1 MGLGLPFF
9 LVGLAALAVPVV
21 IHLWSKNAQKS
32 IDFGSIRFL
41 RETETKTMRSLL
53 PRQWLLLLLRIVLL
67 VLIVL
72 LLAEPFLDRKPVKYT
87 TIFLVDTDYADLP
100 WFQQWRDTLTES
112 SKAFWLTDDFPSI
125 DKQAVKATSN
135 YWELLS
141 TPPKLE
147 AGKVVVISPLLQR
160 NFQAKRKRLPID
172 YQWIRLP
179 SDPVETIQLSY
190 QKNDQAFSVMASYDE
205 WSTSYQ
211 LQSATAAEPIVITY
225 VIEASADFQEQKN
238 IFEAA
243 FETLNALSLLTIES
257 TAEKENADW
266 VIWLSLEERFPSS
279 NVISVNPQL
288 IQKWKKISNSNVEIA
303 SDLSWED
310 AVNLHLPEKILSL
323 IAPEI
328 DSDQSSDMRSMD
340 ENLFVYEVSDW
351 QGEKVEGDASQL
363 IWILLL
369 MVFVVERWW
378 SFKSERR

>member
-53 PRQWLLLLLRIVLL
+53 PSQWLLLLLRLLLL
-67 VLIVL
+67 VLIVII
-72 LLAEPFLDRKPVKYT
+72 LAEPFTEKKPVKYD

-100 WFQQWRDTLTES
+100 WFQQWKDTLSES

-125 DKQAVKATSN
+125 DKEAVKATSN

-141 TPPKLE
+141 SPPRLDAE
-147 AGKVVVISPLLQR
+147 KVIVISPLSQR
-160 NFQAKRKRLPID
+160 NFQAKRKRWPMD

-179 SDPVETIQLSY
+179 SDPVKTIQLSY

-211 LQSATAAEPIVITY
+211 LQPATVAEPIVITY
-225 VIEASADFQEQKN
+225 AIEASAEFQDQKN
-238 IFEAA
+238 IFKAA
-243 FETLNALSLLTIES
+243 FETLKALSPLTIES
-257 TAEKENADW
+257 TIEQENADW
-266 VIWLSLEERFPSS
+266 VIWLSLEERSPSS
-279 NVISVNPQL
+279 NVISINPQL

-310 AVNLHLPEKILSL
+310 AVDIHLPEKILSL
-323 IAPEI
+323 MAPEI
-328 DSDQSSDMRSMD
+328 HLAQAADMRSID
-340 ENLFVYEVSDW
+340 ENSFVYEASEWD
-351 QGEKVEGDASQL
+351 GEKVKSDASQL
-363 IWILLL
+363 VWIILL
-369 MVFVVERWW
+369 MVLISERWW
-378 SFKSERR
+378 SYKSERK